1 MTDDELRRELQTRF
15 SEAEAQKLAAQ
26 EAKVSDLVK
35 ALVNVPLDSH
45 IGRC

>member
-1 MTDDELRRELQTRF
+1 MHVRAQVKEKEARKK
-15 SEAEAQKLAAQ
+15 AEAQKLAAQ